1 VPKIGAERFQ
11 NAVLRRL
18 GNLGEQACQ
27 VMAAAIDAVDPYACV
42 QSHLEFGGSTL
53 TIAQASINLDEIGRI
68 YLLGLGKAS
77 VPMAMAVLD
86 CLGDRVDGAF
96 VVTKDEKFLA
106 QNGYRDKLHVYQG
119 AHPVPDERSITSTKA
134 VLNQIPQLNAE
145 DLVIVVISGG
155 GSALFTYP
163 IEGVSLGDLQDLTTL
178 LLRSGADIQEINT
191 IRKHLDRVKGGRLSA
206 LLAPAQIQTLILSD
220 VIGDDLDMIASGPTV
235 ADSTTYADAWRI
247 VQKYDLEE
255 LIPKSVRNALQMGA
269 EGELPETVK
278 PAQMRNLRTQNHLV
292 GTNQLAAEAA
302 RAMAEQLG
310 FEAEIL
316 TTTLT
321 GLTEKV
327 ALDLADLADQMIARR
342 EKSPA
347 PLCLIL
353 GGETTVNVSGDG
365 LGGRNQD
372 LAIRMAPLL
381 AGKPGVLFISL
392 ATDGEDGPTD
402 AAGGVMA
409 GDVMR
414 EGEEELGLD
423 VAAYIANSDAYHY
436 LKKTGALIKIG
447 ATGTN
452 VNDLILMFIDKESD

>member
-1 VPKIGAERFQ
+1 
-11 NAVLRRL
+11 
-18 GNLGEQACQ
+18 
-27 VMAAAIDAVDPYACV
+27 
-42 QSHLEFGGSTL
+42 
-53 TIAQASINLDEIGRI
+53 
-68 YLLGLGKAS
+68 
-77 VPMAMAVLD
+77 
-86 CLGDRVDGAF
+86 
-96 VVTKDEKFLA
+96 
-106 QNGYRDKLHVYQG
+106 
-119 AHPVPDERSITSTKA
+119 
-134 VLNQIPQLNAE
+134 
-145 DLVIVVISGG
+145 
-155 GSALFTYP
+155 
-163 IEGVSLGDLQDLTTL
+163 
-178 LLRSGADIQEINT
+178 
-191 IRKHLDRVKGGRLSA
+191 
-206 LLAPAQIQTLILSD
+206 
-220 VIGDDLDMIASGPTV
+220 
-235 ADSTTYADAWRI
+235 
-247 VQKYDLEE
+247 
-255 LIPKSVRNALQMGA
+255 
-269 EGELPETVK
+269 
-278 PAQMRNLRTQNHLV
+278 
-292 GTNQLAAEAA
+292 
-302 RAMAEQLG
+302 
-310 FEAEIL
+310 
-316 TTTLT
+316 
-321 GLTEKV
+321 LTEKV

>member
-1 VPKIGAERFQ
+1 MPKIGAERFQ

-18 GNLGEQACQ
+18 GDLGEQACE
-27 VMAAAIDAVDPYACV
+27 VMAAAINAVDPYVCV
-42 QSHLEFGGSTL
+42 QSYLSFEEGTL
-53 TIAQASINLDEIGRI
+53 TIGHTQISLDEIGRI
-68 YLLGLGKAS
+68 FLLGLGKAS
-77 VPMAMAVLD
+77 VPMSMAVLD
-86 CLGDRVDGAF
+86 GLGDSVDGATA
-96 VVTKDEKFLA
+96 VTKDEKFLA
-106 QNGYRDKLHVYQG
+106 QNGYRDKLVVYQG
-119 AHPVPDERSITSTKA
+119 AHPVPDERSIAATEA
-134 VLNQIPQLNAE
+134 VLNQLPQLKAD

-163 IEGVSLGDLQDLTTL
+163 IEGVSLGDLQELTTL

-235 ADSTTYADAWRI
+235 ADPTTYAEAWQI
-247 VQKYDLEE
+247 VQKYNLVDAV
-255 LIPKSVRNALQMGA
+255 PQAVRAALTEGL

-278 PAQMRNLRTQNHLV
+278 PSQMQELRTQNHLV
-292 GTNQLAAEAA
+292 GTNLLAAEAA
-302 RAMAEQLG
+302 QAMAEQFG
-310 FEAEIL
+310 FKTEIL

-327 ALDLADLADQMIARR
+327 VLDFAELVEQMIAKR
-342 EKSPA
+342 EESDS
-347 PLCLIL
+347 PLCLIM

-372 LAIRMAPLL
+372 LAARMAPVL

-402 AAGGVMA
+402 AAGGVMT

-414 EGEEELGLD
+414 EGMEEQGLD
-423 VAAYIANSDAYHY
+423 VGAYIANSDAYHY

-452 VNDLILMFIDKESD
+452 VNDLILMFFEKDRD